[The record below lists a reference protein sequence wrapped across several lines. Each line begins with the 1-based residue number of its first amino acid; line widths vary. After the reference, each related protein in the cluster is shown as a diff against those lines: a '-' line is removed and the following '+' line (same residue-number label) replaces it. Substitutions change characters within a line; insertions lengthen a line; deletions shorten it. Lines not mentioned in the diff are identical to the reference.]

1 MKVYR
6 LQTVQQLPVDL
17 SAAWSFFSNPANL
30 EGITPPELKFR
41 IITRVPRDVYTGL
54 LIGYRLRVPPGLP
67 VTWWTEI
74 KHVEAPHRF
83 VDEQRFG
90 PYALWYHE
98 HHFRAVDGG
107 VEMTDTV
114 HYALPGGWLG
124 RLAHSLFVGRQVR
137 GIFEHRTKVLEKLA
151 AEGGLVPAT
160 AGDTRGP

>member
-1 MKVYR
+1 MLSPDRVVPPAVSSR
-6 LQTVQQLPVDL
+6 FWGSGTISRSCRPTRHSPV
-17 SAAWSFFSNPANL
+17 
-30 EGITPPELKFR
+30 
-41 IITRVPRDVYTGL
+41 RVVLLRWDVYTGL

-151 AEGGLVPAT
+151 AEEGLVPAT